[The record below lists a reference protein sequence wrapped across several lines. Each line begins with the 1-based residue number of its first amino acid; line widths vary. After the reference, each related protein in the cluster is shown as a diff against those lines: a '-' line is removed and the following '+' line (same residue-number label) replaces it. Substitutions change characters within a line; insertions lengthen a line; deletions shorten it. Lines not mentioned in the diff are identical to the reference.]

1 MKNENIY
8 NIPNFLTLLRVIITF
23 FVVYFIFNNYDII
36 YIVVAFVLGMI
47 TDFLDGQIARR
58 FNSVTEFGRK
68 FDIIADR
75 ILMIATVLAIIIKF
89 GSDGILNGW
98 YIFQI
103 IIILSREIISL
114 PSIVMNI
121 LSKKIIIPNV
131 RFIGK
136 LTTFMQAIAFPLV
149 LLNVFYYPRINFS
162 IYSSIVT
169 SLIGIISGWTYIKD
183 LRNKSL

>member
-8 NIPNFLTLLRVIITF
+8 NIPNFLTLSRVIITF

-36 YIVVAFVLGMI
+36 YIVAVFVLGMT

-58 FNSVTEFGRK
+58 FDSVTEFGRK

-75 ILMIATVLAIIIKF
+75 ILMITTVFAIIIKF

-103 IIILSREIISL
+103 IIILSREIISSPL
-114 PSIVMNI
+114 IVMNI
-121 LSKKIIIPNV
+121 LSKKIIIPNM

-149 LLNVFYYPRINFS
+149 LLNAFYYPNISFS
-162 IYSSIVT
+162 IYFSVVT
-169 SLIGIISGWTYIKD
+169 SLIGIISGWMHIKD

>member
-1 MKNENIY
+1 MK
-8 NIPNFLTLLRVIITF
+8 LSALRL
-23 FVVYFIFNNYDII
+23 
-36 YIVVAFVLGMI
+36 IVVAFVLGMI

-169 SLIGIISGWTYIKD
+169 SLIGIISGWAYIKD

>member
-1 MKNENIY
+1 MS
-8 NIPNFLTLLRVIITF
+8 RVIITF

-103 IIILSREIISL
+103 IIY
-114 PSIVMNI
+114 
-121 LSKKIIIPNV
+121 
-131 RFIGK
+131 F
-136 LTTFMQAIAFPLV
+136 
-149 LLNVFYYPRINFS
+149 
-162 IYSSIVT
+162 
-169 SLIGIISGWTYIKD
+169 
-183 LRNKSL
+183 

>member
-8 NIPNFLTLLRVIITF
+8 NIPNFLTLSRVIITF
-23 FVVYFIFNNYDII
+23 FVVYLIFNNCDII

-58 FNSVTEFGRK
+58 FDSVTEFGRK

-75 ILMIATVLAIIIKF
+75 ILMIATVFAMIIKF

-103 IIILSREIISL
+103 IIILSREIISSPL
-114 PSIVMNI
+114 IVMNI

-136 LTTFMQAIAFPLV
+136 LTTFMQAITFPLV
-149 LLNVFYYPRINFS
+149 LLNAFYYSSISFS
-162 IYSSIVT
+162 IYFSVVT
-169 SLIGIISGWTYIKD
+169 SLIGIISGWMHIKD